1 MPVTQVAP
9 PRRLEITSASVSPSV
24 KRSTQTLHLHVK
36 VTACGQ
42 RPVQGATVYAAAI
55 PFNQFAPTQATTASD
70 GTVTLTQ
77 ARQHGFPAG
86 RHQRLL
92 AVFIRVTKPG
102 ENAVFTGVSARRVV
116 AFRFGR

>member
-1 MPVTQVAP
+1 MRRAP
-9 PRRLEITSASVSPSV
+9 GAGRNRLRT
-24 KRSTQTLHLHVK
+24 
-36 VTACGQ
+36 
-42 RPVQGATVYAAAI
+42 AI

-102 ENAVFTGVSARRVV
+102 ENVVFTGVSARRVV
-116 AFRFGR
+116 AFRFHS